1 METMNLDQY
10 YQAFSGLLGEIKGV
24 SHCVESI
31 HSGYLSSNEFVRRY
45 GLLLEKLSDEDLK
58 AVADRLKATKY
69 FNVVIQGQV
78 AAMNLEAKDRGLAWR
93 I

>member
-24 SHCVESI
+24 SHAKDIEI
-31 HSGYLSSNEFVRRY
+31 GYLSSNEFVRRY

-58 AVADRLKATKY
+58 AVAGPTQSNQI
-69 FNVVIQGQV
+69 F
-78 AAMNLEAKDRGLAWR
+78 
-93 I
+93 

>member
-24 SHCVESI
+24 SHAKDIEI
-31 HSGYLSSNEFVRRY
+31 GYLSSNEFVRRY
-45 GLLLEKLSDEDLK
+45 GLLLAKLSDEDLK

-78 AAMNLEAKDRGLAWR
+78 AAMNLEAKDRGLTWR

>member
-1 METMNLDQY
+1 MNLDQY

-24 SHCVESI
+24 SHCSDMGK
-31 HSGYLSSNEFVRRY
+31 GYVSSADFVRLY

-69 FNVVIQGQV
+69 FNVVIQAQV
-78 AAMNLEAKDRGLAWR
+78 AAMNLETKNRGLAWR